1 MEALGLVDL
10 WCIIWDTGCKP
21 IFRDLRKDECQGSAC
36 SVGTECSRSLAVK
49 GREGLENLLG
59 WTILKGGTFF
69 SQHWDDL
76 FICWQRASRKGSF
89 W

>member
-1 MEALGLVDL
+1 MPGQCVQ
-10 WCIIWDTGCKP
+10 C
-21 IFRDLRKDECQGSAC
+21 RDRVFSKFSSERK
-36 SVGTECSRSLAVK
+36 
-49 GREGLENLLG
+49 EGLENLLG

-76 FICWQRASRKGSF
+76 FICWQRGSRKGNF